1 MSELQNKFNWQDDRA
16 TDDAYYISDT
26 LNNYMDEFKELG
38 AINGIGIWVYEDKTY
53 TYVAHYFYDDTAKSD
68 FRHSANL
75 YRIEKDE
82 QVSGLVTEKEI
93 MEFMDNASIEELTI
107 ALNKAEEPNE

>member
-82 QVSGLVTEKEI
+82 QVRGLNYPDQVDPADEDHIYFNADSGEKP
-93 MEFMDNASIEELTI
+93 
-107 ALNKAEEPNE
+107 K